1 MGPGSVGK
9 VNRDENH
16 SFSERP
22 QFNFLDVGAMRE
34 LRFITRILLSNAES
48 CYAIK
53 RLVYI

>member
-34 LRFITRILLSNAES
+34 LRFIIRILLSNAES
-48 CYAIK
+48 CHAIK